1 MGSSTL
7 PMGCA
12 QSALPAA
19 PVGPGTGPGAGPGAG
34 PGLAMATGTA
44 GVAWGEGQA
53 ATSPC
58 PACALSSPV
67 PSPLPSTD
75 TAPGTPR
82 LVPLSAFTSLM
93 QQTPARITVAT
104 SWLMFTTL
112 FPLHKMPLF
121 SPFLLLLPSCLVGSS
136 SRVFRVALLL
146 A

>member
-7 PMGCA
+7 PMGWA
-12 QSALPAA
+12 QPALPAA
-19 PVGPGTGPGAGPGAG
+19 PVGPGTGPGPGPGPA
-34 PGLAMATGTA
+34 LAMATGTA

-67 PSPLPSTD
+67 PSPLPSRD
-75 TAPGTPR
+75 PAPGIPR
-82 LVPLSAFTSLM
+82 LVPLLAFTSVM

-104 SWLMFTTL
+104 SWLMFTAL

-121 SPFLLLLPSCLVGSS
+121 SPFLLLLPSCLVSS